1 MSCIN
6 EEQIQHYL
14 DDESG
19 KEEKEAIGQHMETCH
34 RCKEALEQQ
43 RRRILDIKQSLDLLV
58 REQPVIPEFRP
69 PINTHRQRKIIT
81 KYILP
86 LAVAASLLLIVFLRS
101 FFESDKTP
109 ANGKSVQF
117 MVSGELDANKP
128 VTDYPLTI
136 TIVDP
141 DGSISQTTIN

>member
-6 EEQIQHYL
+6 EEQIQQYL

-19 KEEKEAIGQHMETCH
+19 KEEKEAIRQHLETCL
-34 RCKEALEQQ
+34 RCKGELEQQ
-43 RRRILDIKQSLDLLV
+43 RLRILDVKQSLDLLV
-58 REQPVIPEFRP
+58 TEQPVIPEFRP
-69 PINTHRQRKIIT
+69 PVKKYRHRKMIT

-86 LAVAASLLLIVFLRS
+86 LAVAASLLLIVLLRS
-101 FFESDKTP
+101 FFESEKP
-109 ANGKSVQF
+109 AVNGQSAQF
-117 MVSGELDANKP
+117 IVSGELDANKP

-136 TIVDP
+136 TIVAP